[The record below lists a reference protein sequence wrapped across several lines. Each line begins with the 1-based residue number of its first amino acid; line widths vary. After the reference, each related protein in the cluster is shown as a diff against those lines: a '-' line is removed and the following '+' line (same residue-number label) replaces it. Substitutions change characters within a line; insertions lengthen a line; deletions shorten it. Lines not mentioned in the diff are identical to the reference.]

1 MSKRKTKEEW
11 QLESNKIHNNEFE
24 ILQEPLS
31 GQDLVNVLHKNCG
44 NILKIRLNNHLKR
57 YCVYCSGKK
66 KKTKEDCQRESDRL
80 YNKEFTIIEYPNNIK
95 DNCSILHKN
104 CGNILNIPMVKHLKL
119 ENGCNKC
126 SKKSKKTNEYWIN
139 KCKEIWNDEFEIIDY
154 VDNVWKKVQVKHKL
168 CGSILIKDMSN
179 LIHSKRG
186 CNICTRKA
194 YGEFYIKEFFD
205 KNSIEYIT
213 QKSFKDLINDKTG
226 RKLKVDFYLPNY
238 DISIEVDGVQHY
250 KSIPHWGGDKSYD
263 EQIYRDNIKNEYF
276 GNKLIRINNKKI
288 KNIEKIWQQL
298 QKQEQSHK

>member
-11 QLESNKIHNNEFE
+11 QLESNKIHNNEFK
-24 ILQEPLS
+24 ILQEPIS
-31 GQDLVNVLHKNCG
+31 GQELVNVLHKNCG

-66 KKTKEDCQRESDRL
+66 KKTKEDCQKESDRL

-95 DNCSILHKN
+95 NNCSILHKN
-104 CGNILNIPMVKHLKL
+104 CGSILNIPMVKHLKL

-126 SKKSKKTNEYWIN
+126 SKKSKKTNEYWIK
-139 KCKEIWNDEFEIIDY
+139 KCREIWNDEFEIIDY

-205 KNSIEYIT
+205 KNNIEYIT
-213 QKSFKDLINDKTG
+213 QKSFKNLINDKTG
-226 RKLKVDFYLPNY
+226 RKLKVDFYLPKY

-288 KNIEKIWQQL
+288 KDIEKIWQQL